1 MKFNRLAISNFGI
14 YKGFHTVEFDTD
26 ADSPIVL
33 FGALNGS
40 GKTTLLDA
48 LQLVLYGKH
57 AECSNRGRLGYKAFL
72 AQTIN
77 HHADLKKGAS
87 ISLEFS
93 SFHFGQEDRFMVR
106 RAWNMTGKNN
116 LQETVEV
123 FKNGQPDKPM
133 TEQWE
138 EYIEVLLPSRIA
150 SLFFFDGEK
159 VGGVVESGSTAS
171 LIKKGVFALLGLD
184 QIERLKSDLVAVERR
199 RKLAASSSETQK
211 KIQLLETDK
220 SKLCEKIS
228 RLHQKLAELQN
239 ESDQCQ
245 KQLLKLSKK
254 FKLEGG
260 ELFEQQSSYEKELSE
275 IRNNKTRIE
284 AQLRE
289 LAAGQLPLLIISE
302 LLKQTEIQCQ
312 AEKKAMIDE
321 QMHQE
326 LVIRDKKIRQLL
338 ESCTNNKDIIN
349 TFESF
354 ISEDYDERKR
364 SAATECYLNRNPDIF
379 AYVQPE
385 HLQHRKKEAE
395 KLIAALDQLESK
407 EEEQLRILAAIP
419 SKESVTP
426 ILDSIREARSKL
438 EKINLQ
444 SNHVEE
450 EYNTAKTQLQR
461 LEDDLS
467 RLYEL
472 GSDESF
478 ASTLTE
484 AAIKRSEKARIILEK
499 FRHRIILKHIH
510 TLESCIFESFRYLL
524 RKEDLVHQ
532 VRIDPDSYELSLYGK
547 EHNIIPTSRLSAG
560 ERQLLAISIL
570 WGLAKASGKPLPVI
584 IDTPLGRLDGKHRSH
599 LLDRYF
605 PAASHQVILLST
617 DKEIDQEYYQTLRP
631 AIGREYLINYVESE
645 NTSKI
650 TSGYFWEAAQ

>member
-14 YKGFHTVEFDTD
+14 YKGFHTVEFDTNSE
-26 ADSPIVL
+26 SPIVL

-48 LQLVLYGKH
+48 LQLVLYGRH
-57 AECSNRGRLGYKAFL
+57 AECSNRGRLGYKTFL

-77 HHADLKKGAS
+77 RYADATKGAS

-93 SFHFGQEDRFMVR
+93 SPHFGQEDQFMVR
-106 RAWNMTGKNN
+106 RSWSLRGKNN
-116 LQETVEV
+116 LQESIEV
-123 FKNGQPDKPM
+123 FKNGHPDKPM

-159 VGGVVESGSTAS
+159 VGGVVEEGNTAS

-184 QIERLKSDLVAVERR
+184 QIERLKTDLIAVERR
-199 RKLAASSSETQK
+199 RKLAVTSSETQK
-211 KIQLLETDK
+211 KIQVLECEK

-228 RLHQKLAELQN
+228 CLHQKLATLQN
-239 ESDQCQ
+239 ESDLCQ
-245 KQLLKLSKK
+245 KHLLKLSKK

-260 ELFEQQSSYEKELSE
+260 ELFDKQSSFEKELAE
-275 IRNNKTRIE
+275 IRNNKARIE

-289 LAAGQLPLLIISE
+289 LSAGQLPLLAVAD
-302 LLKQTEIQCQ
+302 LLKVTDTQCHT
-312 AEKKAMIDE
+312 EKKARIDE
-321 QMHQE
+321 QTYQE
-326 LVIRDKKIRQLL
+326 LIKRDEQLRQVL
-338 ESCTNNKDIIN
+338 ESCSNNKNIIR
-349 TFESF
+349 TFEAF
-354 ISEDYDERKR
+354 TSEDYEKRQR
-364 SAATECYLNRNPDIF
+364 SAATKCYLNISPDIF

-385 HLQHRKKEAE
+385 HIQHRKKEAE
-395 KLIAALDQLESK
+395 ELMVALDQLEHK
-407 EEEQLRILAAIP
+407 EEAQLRTLAAIP

-426 ILDSIREARSKL
+426 ILDAIKEARSKQ

-444 SNHVEE
+444 IKHLEE
-450 EYNTAKTQLQR
+450 EYNTAKNQLQR
-461 LEDDLS
+461 KEDDLT

-484 AAIKRSEKARIILEK
+484 TAIKRSKKARIILEK
-499 FRHRIILKHIH
+499 FRHQITLKHIH

-524 RKEDLVHQ
+524 RKEDLVHH
-532 VRIDPDSYELSLYGK
+532 VRIDPDTYELSLYGK
-547 EHNIIPTSRLSAG
+547 EYCVIPTARLSAG

-584 IDTPLGRLDGKHRSH
+584 IDTPLGRLDGQHRSH

-617 DKEIDQEYYQTLRP
+617 DKEIDKEYYHTLRP
-631 AIGREYLINYVESE
+631 SIGREYLINYIESE

-650 TSGYFWEAAQ
+650 TSGYFWEAA